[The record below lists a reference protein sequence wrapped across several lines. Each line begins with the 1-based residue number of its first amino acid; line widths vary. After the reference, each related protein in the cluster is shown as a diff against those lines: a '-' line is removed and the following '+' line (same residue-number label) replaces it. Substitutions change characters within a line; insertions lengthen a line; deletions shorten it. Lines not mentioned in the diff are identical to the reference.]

1 MAEFSE
7 TPLME
12 ITLRRYESPHN
23 LSERDTLKKVCL
35 SLGLLQ
41 PGDSRDVIVD
51 ILLVL
56 ERAKADKKE
65 LSATEI
71 KDELL
76 EIRKNHGLSLNGTA
90 DSNIRRQL
98 KRLRDVFLV
107 EKVKNNYRILE
118 FMALRDIF
126 EHKIKK
132 IILDAV
138 LSRNKEYFEYYSKF
152 EKVELLNDIQEDLE
166 ENIEV
171 EKEENNQQ
179 EEEIKNE

>member
-1 MAEFSE
+1 MANFSE

-12 ITLRRYESPHN
+12 MTLRRYEAPHG
-23 LSERDTLKKVCL
+23 LSQRDTLKKICL

-56 ERAKADKKE
+56 EKAKDNRKE

-76 EIRKNHGLSLNGTA
+76 EIRKSQGFSLNGTA

-118 FMALRDIF
+118 FMDLKQIF
-126 EHKIKK
+126 EDKIKK

-138 LSRNKEYFEYYSKF
+138 LSRNEEYFAFYSKF
-152 EKVELLNDIQEDLE
+152 EKKK
-166 ENIEV
+166 
-171 EKEENNQQ
+171 KEGN
-179 EEEIKNE
+179 KK

>member
-1 MAEFSE
+1 MADFSE

-23 LSERDTLKKVCL
+23 LSRRDTLKKLCL

-56 ERAKADKKE
+56 EEAKEKKKE
-65 LSATEI
+65 LSAVEI
-71 KDELL
+71 KELL
-76 EIRKNHGLSLNGTA
+76 LQIRKKNGLSMNGTA

-107 EKVKNNYRILE
+107 EKVRNNYRILE
-118 FMALRDIF
+118 FMKLEDIF
-126 EHKIKK
+126 ETKIKK

-138 LSRNKEYFEYYSKF
+138 LSRNKEYFTFYKKY
-152 EKVELLNDIQEDLE
+152 
-166 ENIEV
+166 ENG
-171 EKEENNQQ
+171 EN
-179 EEEIKNE
+179 